1 MLYSFLLKFA
11 TPDSL
16 GPFLSLRNYLLG
28 PLNQVKLWVERL
40 QGEKEYRF
48 MKNFYNDAVAYL
60 ASIVLDLKPGTEVTK
75 TYTAA
80 STHASAISAKAYFGK
95 NVYQPNS

>member
-1 MLYSFLLKFA
+1 MLYSFLLKYTA
-11 TPDSL
+11 PDSL
-16 GPFLSLRNYLLG
+16 GPFFTLRQYLLG

-60 ASIVLDLKPGTEVTK
+60 ASIVLDLKPGTEATK
-75 TYTAA
+75 NYTAA
-80 STHASAISAKAYFGK
+80 SVH
-95 NVYQPNS
+95 P